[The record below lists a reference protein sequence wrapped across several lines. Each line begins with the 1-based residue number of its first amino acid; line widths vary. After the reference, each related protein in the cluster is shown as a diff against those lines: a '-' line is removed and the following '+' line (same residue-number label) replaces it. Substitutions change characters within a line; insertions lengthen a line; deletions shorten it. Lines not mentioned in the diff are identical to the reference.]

1 MKASFLATATYA
13 GPSAHGWPV
22 PPSQCDR
29 KIASDSMQ
37 KSLAS
42 CRRAEELGFDWISLS
57 EHHYAP
63 LMLTPNPLVMAGAIS
78 QATSRCKIALLGPLL
93 PLANPVRVAEELAML
108 DSLSGGRVVV
118 LFLRGTPNEHHT
130 YADVA
135 ARSRAMTQEGIRLI
149 LKAWTSEEPFSWE
162 GEHFNFPTVSVWP
175 RSLQDP
181 HPPVFG
187 SGNSDESAVFAGKH
201 RLGMGISF
209 APPKI
214 IARWVELYRE
224 AADEAG
230 WTPGPEHIL
239 YRGNCHVAASDAEA
253 HEDIKGHAPA
263 FEIDPEGPLAYIAR
277 PYFLGS
283 PATVIEQAA
292 VLRDLGVGVIDM
304 AVSAGIGEIDYEQ
317 QADVM
322 TQFAE
327 DVLPT
332 IHGW

>member
-13 GPSAHGWPV
+13 GPSGGGWPV
-22 PPSQCDR
+22 PPVQCDR

-42 CRRAEELGFDWISLS
+42 CRLADELGFDWISLS

-63 LMLTPNPLVMAGAIS
+63 LMLTPNPLVMAGAVS

-93 PLANPVRVAEELAML
+93 PLANPVRVAEEIAML

-135 ARSRAMTQEGIRLI
+135 AQSRAMTQEGIELI

-162 GEHFNFPTVSVWP
+162 GEHFQFGTVSVWP
-175 RSLQDP
+175 RSVQTP

-187 SGNSDESAVFAGKH
+187 SGNSEESAAFAGKH

-214 IARWVELYRE
+214 IRHWIEVYRE
-224 AADEAG
+224 AADKAG

-239 YRGNCHVAASDAEA
+239 YRGNCHVADSDEA
-253 HEDIKGHAPA
+253 AQEAVKGHAPS
-263 FEIDPEGPLAYIAR
+263 FPIDPEGPLAYIAR

-283 PATVIEQAA
+283 PDTVLAQAE
-292 VLRDLGVGVIDM
+292 VLHELGIGVIDL
-304 AVSAGIGEIDYEQ
+304 AFAAGIGTIDYEQ

-322 TQFAE
+322 KQFAE
-327 DVLPT
+327 EIMPT
-332 IHGW
+332 VQAW